1 MVRIGVEEGEFVYT
15 IQEIKERV
23 APVARAYH
31 LRRVYLFGSFARGDA
46 DDASDVDLLVDA
58 VEPFG
63 LFRSESLRQDLAEGL
78 QREVDLV
85 HLECLESDAQTD
97 SPFLNRER
105 QRFAKTVTKERVL
118 LYEGS

>member
-1 MVRIGVEEGEFVYT
+1 MEEGEFVYT

-105 QRFAKTVTKERVL
+105 QRFTKTVTKERVL

>member
-1 MVRIGVEEGEFVYT
+1 MEEGEFVYT

-63 LFRSESLRQDLAEGL
+63 LFRAEGL